1 MPHCSKSVIKIVCI
15 KIRVVCNG
23 QPGGDYTY
31 ILDTLGPF
39 VGFVR
44 LWAECLIVRPCTMT
58 IVALTFA
65 KYAVK
70 LFFPECQPPDESV
83 RLLAAA
89 CICKFQES
97 SSGPSCNPGL
107 RQTNARGLGPSFE
120 NVNKCRLLWHSQY
133 VIIPV
138 YFLIYE
144 RIKNVRAC

>member
-1 MPHCSKSVIKIVCI
+1 M
-15 KIRVVCNG
+15 
-23 QPGGDYTY
+23 
-31 ILDTLGPF
+31 
-39 VGFVR
+39 GFVR

-138 YFLIYE
+138 YVLICGYFYPNP
-144 RIKNVRAC
+144 IVADPDQHQNDPDSQLYSILYKYQV